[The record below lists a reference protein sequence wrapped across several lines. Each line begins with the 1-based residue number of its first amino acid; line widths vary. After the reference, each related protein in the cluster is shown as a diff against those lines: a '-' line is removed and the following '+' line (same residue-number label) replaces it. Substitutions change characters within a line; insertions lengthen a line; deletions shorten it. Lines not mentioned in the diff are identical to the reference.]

1 MQDETLDS
9 QNGLVAII
17 EAATKADLTNTKVNP
32 NSKRVVFN
40 SYGDEVTL

>member
-1 MQDETLDS
+1 MQDKTLDS

-17 EAATKADLTNTKVNP
+17 EAAMKADLTNVIP

-40 SYGDEVTL
+40 SDGDEVTL

>member
-1 MQDETLDS
+1 MQDEISDP
-9 QNGLVAII
+9 QNGLAAII
-17 EAATKADLTNTKVNP
+17 EAAMKADLTNEKVNP

>member
-1 MQDETLDS
+1 MLEDTSDS

-17 EAATKADLTNTKVNP
+17 EAAMKADLTDAKVNP